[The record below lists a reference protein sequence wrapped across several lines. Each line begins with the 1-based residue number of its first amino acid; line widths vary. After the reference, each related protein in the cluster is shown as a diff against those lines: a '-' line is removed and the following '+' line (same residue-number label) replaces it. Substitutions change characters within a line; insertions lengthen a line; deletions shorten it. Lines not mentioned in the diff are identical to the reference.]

1 VERMN
6 KEVNRHIRAYT
17 YDRATTENYQEI
29 LPFVQRILNTTINDR
44 TKISPAQ
51 ILYGNAINMDE
62 GILIP
67 RGEINLIPENI
78 TISSTNMIKI
88 QSDLIRI
95 AARLLKESDDEH
107 NEKQNPEITHFEVGS
122 YVLVTQRTQPETR
135 MHTLWRGPL
144 RVLSNKKGE
153 YTLLN
158 LITLKNVKY
167 HMSQLKVFLFDPL
180 HTDPTDVARRDYLE
194 FFIEEIVDMRGNISS
209 YGALEFEVKWLNY
222 PSESNTWE
230 PWRSLRKTDKLHHF
244 LISKNLRHLIP
255 REFRLD
261 YV

>member
-1 VERMN
+1 
-6 KEVNRHIRAYT
+6 
-17 YDRATTENYQEI
+17 
-29 LPFVQRILNTTINDR
+29 
-44 TKISPAQ
+44 
-51 ILYGNAINMDE
+51 
-62 GILIP
+62 
-67 RGEINLIPENI
+67 
-78 TISSTNMIKI
+78 MIKI
-88 QSDLIRI
+88 QSDLIQI
-95 AARLLKESDDEH
+95 AAKLLKESDDEH
-107 NEKQNPEITHFEVGS
+107 NDKQNPEITHFEVGS

-167 HMSQLKVFLFDPL
+167 HMSQLKTFLFNPL

-194 FFIEEIVDMRGNISS
+194 FFIEEIIDMRGNISS

-222 PSESNTWE
+222 PTESNTWE
-230 PWRSLRKTDKLHHF
+230 PWRSLRKTDKLHKF
-244 LISKNLRHLIP
+244 LLSKNLRHLIP

>member
-1 VERMN
+1 
-6 KEVNRHIRAYT
+6 
-17 YDRATTENYQEI
+17 
-29 LPFVQRILNTTINDR
+29 
-44 TKISPAQ
+44 
-51 ILYGNAINMDE
+51 MDE

-67 RGEINLIPENI
+67 RGEVNLIPENI

-88 QSDLIRI
+88 QSDLIQI

-107 NEKQNPEITHFEVGS
+107 NEKQNPDITHFEVGS

-144 RVLSNKKGE
+144 RFLSSKKGE
-153 YTLLN
+153 YTPLN

-167 HMSQLKVFLFDPL
+167 HMSQLKTFLFNPM

-209 YGALEFEVKWLNY
+209 SGALEFEVKWPNY

-230 PWRSLRKTDKLHHF
+230 PWRSLSKPDKLHNF
-244 LISKNLRHLIP
+244 QVRI
-255 REFRLD
+255 
-261 YV
+261 YVT

>member
-1 VERMN
+1 
-6 KEVNRHIRAYT
+6 
-17 YDRATTENYQEI
+17 
-29 LPFVQRILNTTINDR
+29 
-44 TKISPAQ
+44 
-51 ILYGNAINMDE
+51 MDE

-67 RGEINLIPENI
+67 RGEVNLIPENI

-95 AARLLKESDDEH
+95 AARLLKESDEVY
-107 NEKQNPEITHFEVGS
+107 NEKQNPDITHFEVGS

-135 MHTLWRGPL
+135 IHTLWRGPL

-158 LITLKNVKY
+158 LITLKDVKY
-167 HMSQLKVFLFDPL
+167 HMSRLKTFLFNPL
-180 HTDPTDVARRDYLE
+180 HTDQTDVARRDYLE
-194 FFIEEIVDMRGNISS
+194 FFIEEIIDMRGNISS
-209 YGALEFEVKWLNY
+209 YGALEFEVKRLNY
-222 PSESNTWE
+222 PIESNTWE
-230 PWRSLRKTDKLHHF
+230 PWRSLRKTDKLHNF

-261 YV
+261 NV

>member
-1 VERMN
+1 
-6 KEVNRHIRAYT
+6 
-17 YDRATTENYQEI
+17 
-29 LPFVQRILNTTINDR
+29 
-44 TKISPAQ
+44 
-51 ILYGNAINMDE
+51 MDE

-67 RGEINLIPENI
+67 RGEVNLIPGNI

-95 AARLLKESDDEH
+95 AARLLKESDDDH
-107 NEKQNPEITHFEVGS
+107 HEKQNPDITHFEVGS
-122 YVLVTQRTQPETR
+122 YVLVTQRKQPETR

-153 YTLLN
+153 YTLLS
-158 LITLKNVKY
+158 LITLKDVKY
-167 HMSQLKVFLFDPL
+167 HMSQLKTFLFNPL

-194 FFIEEIVDMRGNISS
+194 FFIEEIIDMRGNISS

-230 PWRSLRKTDKLHHF
+230 PWRSLRKMDKLHKF
-244 LISKNLRHLIP
+244 LISENLRHLIP
-255 REFRLD
+255 IEFRLD